1 MGILPGIL
9 SIVIGYFL
17 GSIPSAYLMG
27 RLRKGIDIRN
37 LDSGNMGAGVII
49 RQVGVWEGI
58 LVGLID
64 IAKGSTA
71 ILIGRAL
78 GVAEP
83 WVLAAGFGAL
93 LGHNFPVFVGFKGG
107 SGTAT
112 IIGIFLVLA
121 PVAMGIALVIIA
133 IPILTTRNFAFA
145 VFIGLFLL
153 PLLIW
158 LFDVCLFG
166 GSLMLILYSL
176 IIDAFMLGRNLPV
189 LKRAWPKRGKKNTA
203 TSHRP
208 KLQ

>member
-1 MGILPGIL
+1 MGILLGIL
-9 SIVIGYFL
+9 SIVIGYLL

-37 LDSGNMGAGVII
+37 LDSGNMGAGAVI
-49 RQVGVWEGI
+49 RQVGVWEGV

-64 IAKGSTA
+64 IAKGSAA
-71 ILIGRAL
+71 ILIARAL

-112 IIGIFLVLA
+112 IIGIFLILT

-153 PLLIW
+153 PLLIC
-158 LFDVCLFG
+158 LLCVLLFG
-166 GSLMLILYSL
+166 GSLMLVWYSL
-176 IIDAFMLGRNLPV
+176 VMDAFMLGRNLPV
-189 LKRAWPKRGKKNTA
+189 LKRAWPKMGKSNTA
-203 TSHRP
+203 ASHRP

>member
-1 MGILPGIL
+1 MGILLGIL
-9 SIVIGYFL
+9 SIAIGYFL
-17 GSIPSAYLMG
+17 GSIPSAYIMG

-37 LDSGNMGAGVII
+37 LDSGNMGAGAVI

-58 LVGLID
+58 LVGLTD
-64 IAKGSTA
+64 VAKGSA
-71 ILIGRAL
+71 VVLIARAL

-107 SGTAT
+107 SGAAT

-133 IPILTTRNFAFA
+133 IPVLTTRNFAFA
-145 VFIGLFLL
+145 AFIGLFLL

-158 LFDVCLFG
+158 LFYVRLFG
-166 GSLMLILYSL
+166 DSLMLVWYSL
-176 IIDAFMLGRNLPV
+176 VIDAFMLGRNIPV
-189 LKRAWPKRGKKNTA
+189 LKRAWPRGGRKNA
-203 TSHRP
+203 AASRRP

>member
-1 MGILPGIL
+1 MGILLGIL
-9 SIVIGYFL
+9 SIVIGYLL

-37 LDSGNMGAGVII
+37 VDSGNMGAGVVI

-64 IAKGSTA
+64 IAKGSAA
-71 ILIGRAL
+71 ILIARAL

-93 LGHNFPVFVGFKGG
+93 LGHNFPLFIGFKGG
-107 SGTAT
+107 SGAAT
-112 IIGIFLVLA
+112 SIGIFLVLA

-145 VFIGLFLL
+145 AFIGLLSL

-158 LFDVCLFG
+158 LLYVLLFG
-166 GSLMLILYSL
+166 GSLMLVWYSL
-176 IIDAFMLGRNLPV
+176 VIDAFMLGRNLPV
-189 LKRAWPKRGKKNTA
+189 LKRAWPKGGKKNTA
-203 TSHRP
+203 SSHRP

>member
-1 MGILPGIL
+1 MGILLGVL

-64 IAKGSTA
+64 IAKGSAA
-71 ILIGRAL
+71 ILIARAL
-78 GVAEP
+78 GVAEL

-158 LFDVCLFG
+158 LLDVRLFSS
-166 GSLMLILYSL
+166 SLMLVWYSL
-176 IIDAFMLGRNLPV
+176 IIDVFMLGRNLPV
-189 LKRAWPKRGKKNTA
+189 LKRAWPKGGQEKNC
-203 TSHRP
+203 H
-208 KLQ
+208 